1 MNRPTCCD
9 NKECNASCPL
19 YLTYYASKTEFWSW
33 WGRTSPPEI
42 RQREAILQI
51 DAPHGKRSSK
61 SSKKRK
67 KRPKKQ
73 IIGLYEV

>member
-1 MNRPTCCD
+1 MKPTCCSLERCY
-9 NKECNASCPL
+9 KTCPIFL
-19 YLTYYASKTEFWSW
+19 AHYASRVEIWSW

-51 DAPHGKRSSK
+51 DAPPGKHGSK

-67 KRPKKQ
+67 KRTKKQ
-73 IIGLYEV
+73 IINLYES